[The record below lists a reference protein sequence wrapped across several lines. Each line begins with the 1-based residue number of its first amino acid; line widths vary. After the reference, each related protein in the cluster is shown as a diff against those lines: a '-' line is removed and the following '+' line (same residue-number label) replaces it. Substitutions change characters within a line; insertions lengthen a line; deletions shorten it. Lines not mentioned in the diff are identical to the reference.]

1 MTTASKVRAI
11 YAAPT
16 QQSATPQQTPT
27 SNSKLAVAK
36 AWLRKQLIRV
46 VVHTIIALYW
56 ISVGSFIELKYH
68 WLGTPA
74 VQAKLANMQGA
85 K

>member
-11 YAAPT
+11 YTAPT
-16 QQSATPQQTPT
+16 ATPQQTPIP
-27 SNSKLAVAK
+27 NSKLAVAK

-74 VQAKLANMQGA
+74 VQAKLANMQVKGG

>member
-11 YAAPT
+11 YTAPT
-16 QQSATPQQTPT
+16 QSATPQQAPIP
-27 SNSKLAVAK
+27 NSKLAVAK

-74 VQAKLANMQGA
+74 VQAKLASMQGA

>member
-1 MTTASKVRAI
+1 MAK
-11 YAAPT
+11 PT
-16 QQSATPQQTPT
+16 DFTPQNNVAAGPT
-27 SNSKLAVAK
+27 GINAK

-46 VVHTIIALYW
+46 VAHTILALYW
-56 ISVGSFIELKYH
+56 ISIGCYIELKYH

-74 VQAKLANMQGA
+74 VLSTMHSKGG